1 MRTFFD
7 KLFLD
12 ILFLITEF
20 EINKKSNDKNFFAT
34 KQLGWHISKLTKPFF
49 NKQGF
54 TKSYVIDNWKE
65 IVGEK
70 YYKIT
75 TPEKIRIQKGG
86 GILTIA
92 TDGATATEMEFIKSD
107 IIKKVNEYYEFR
119 AIDRIRFRNSYLNV
133 SEKKESIQEKVK
145 LDDKKDKK
153 NISDLLSDIEDGE
166 LKERI
171 SSLGKYIFNK

>member
-1 MRTFFD
+1 M
-7 KLFLD
+7 FLD
-12 ILFLITEF
+12 IIFIITRF
-20 EINKKSNDKNFFAT
+20 KINKKNNNKNLFAT
-34 KQLGWHISKLTKPFF
+34 TQLGWHISKLAKPFF

-75 TPEKIRIQKGG
+75 IPEKIRIQKGG

-107 IIKKVNEYYEFR
+107 IIKKINDYYEFR

-133 SEKKESIQEKVK
+133 SEKKESIQEKIK
-145 LDDKKDKK
+145 LDNKKDRKD
-153 NISDLLSDIEDGE
+153 ISLLLSDIEEGE

-171 SSLGKYIFNK
+171 SSLGKYIFNKKT

>member
-1 MRTFFD
+1 M
-7 KLFLD
+7 
-12 ILFLITEF
+12 
-20 EINKKSNDKNFFAT
+20 
-34 KQLGWHISKLTKPFF
+34 
-49 NKQGF
+49 
-54 TKSYVIDNWKE
+54 
-65 IVGEK
+65 
-70 YYKIT
+70 
-75 TPEKIRIQKGG
+75 
-86 GILTIA
+86 TIA

-107 IIKKVNEYYEFR
+107 IIKKVNDYYEFR

-145 LDDKKDKK
+145 LDDKKDKR

>member
-1 MRTFFD
+1 M
-7 KLFLD
+7 
-12 ILFLITEF
+12 
-20 EINKKSNDKNFFAT
+20 
-34 KQLGWHISKLTKPFF
+34 
-49 NKQGF
+49 
-54 TKSYVIDNWKE
+54 
-65 IVGEK
+65 
-70 YYKIT
+70 
-75 TPEKIRIQKGG
+75 
-86 GILTIA
+86 TIA

-107 IIKKVNEYYEFR
+107 IIKKVNDYYEFR

-166 LKERI
+166 LKDRI

>member
-1 MRTFFD
+1 M
-7 KLFLD
+7 
-12 ILFLITEF
+12 
-20 EINKKSNDKNFFAT
+20 
-34 KQLGWHISKLTKPFF
+34 
-49 NKQGF
+49 
-54 TKSYVIDNWKE
+54 
-65 IVGEK
+65 
-70 YYKIT
+70 
-75 TPEKIRIQKGG
+75 
-86 GILTIA
+86 TIA

>member
-1 MRTFFD
+1 
-7 KLFLD
+7 LFLD
-12 ILFLITEF
+12 IIFIITRF
-20 EINKKSNDKNFFAT
+20 KINKKNNNKNLFAT
-34 KQLGWHISKLTKPFF
+34 KQLGWHISKLAKPFF

-70 YYKIT
+70 YYKISI
-75 TPEKIRIQKGG
+75 PEKIRIQKGG

-107 IIKKVNEYYEFR
+107 IIKKINDYYEFR

-133 SEKKESIQEKVK
+133 SEKKESIQEKIK
-145 LDDKKDKK
+145 LDNKKDRKD
-153 NISDLLSDIEDGE
+153 ISLLLSDIEEGE

-171 SSLGKYIFNK
+171 SSLGKYIFNKKT

>member
-1 MRTFFD
+1 
-7 KLFLD
+7 
-12 ILFLITEF
+12 
-20 EINKKSNDKNFFAT
+20 
-34 KQLGWHISKLTKPFF
+34 
-49 NKQGF
+49 
-54 TKSYVIDNWKE
+54 
-65 IVGEK
+65 
-70 YYKIT
+70 
-75 TPEKIRIQKGG
+75 
-86 GILTIA
+86 LTIA

-107 IIKKVNEYYEFR
+107 IIKKVNDYYEFR

-166 LKERI
+166 LKDRI